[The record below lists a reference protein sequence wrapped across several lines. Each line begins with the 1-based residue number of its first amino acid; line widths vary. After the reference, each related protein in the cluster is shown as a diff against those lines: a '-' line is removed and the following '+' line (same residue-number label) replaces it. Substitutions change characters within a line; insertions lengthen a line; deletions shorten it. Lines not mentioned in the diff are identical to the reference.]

1 MTATRRGVS
10 LSELLVVM
18 TACSALLTLSS
29 GLVCRMMRVH
39 IDARAYNDAERNAAR
54 LSESFR
60 RDVHRAQSISRP
72 LATRRD
78 AALLTFE
85 FSDGRK
91 GIYSRQNGTVLREES
106 GADRP
111 ISRDEFDLPP
121 ACELE
126 IEELDTPSRIVLT
139 VSSDLR
145 AQLHEDPRVQPVGKL
160 VPINLRAEAVVG
172 RDAKITAPSLAEE
185 ASE

>member
-1 MTATRRGVS
+1 MIATRRGLS

-39 IDARAYNDAERNAAR
+39 IDARAYNDAERNATR
-54 LSESFR
+54 LSDSFR
-60 RDVHRAQSISRP
+60 RDVHRARSVSRP
-72 LATRRD
+72 PAAGRD
-78 AALLTFE
+78 AALVTFE

-91 GIYSRQNGTVLREES
+91 GIYSRQNSTVLREES

-111 ISRDEFDLPP
+111 ISREEFDLPP

-126 IEELDTPSRIVLT
+126 IEELDAPPRVVLT

-145 AQLHEDPRVQPVGKL
+145 AQLHEDPRKLPVGKL

-172 RDAKITAPSLAEE
+172 RDAKITAPSSVEE
-185 ASE
+185 ALE